1 MDVLTTIISQPVNG
15 RATEA
20 INQISELKEI
30 AEGAG
35 ALRATASRV
44 ISGPNIGNLQLR
56 VFSNDLVHAGEISG
70 AMWSSD
76 TAARSQNDANPSGQ
90 LVGLIRSNVI
100 HRAAPFL
107 DKSIEPAIATV
118 LAVQPRPGRIAELES
133 VLGQWADQWV
143 AGGALQ
149 SFVTSAITGTPG
161 PALFVT
167 AAYSSWEAWSDAL
180 GSARESELWR
190 NLRESSDPAGVVLG
204 NTQLSSI

>member
-15 RATEA
+15 RTTEA
-20 INQISELKEI
+20 INQINELKEI

-56 VFSNDLVHAGEISG
+56 VFSNDIVHAGEISG

-76 TAARSQNDANPSGQ
+76 VAARSQNDTNPSGQ
-90 LVGLIRSNVI
+90 LVGLIRSSVV

-118 LAVQPRPGRIAELES
+118 LAVKPHPGRIAELES
-133 VLGQWADQWV
+133 VLSQWADQWV

-167 AAYSSWEAWSDAL
+167 AAYPSWESWSDAL
-180 GSARESELWR
+180 GSARESELWQ
-190 NLRESSDPAGVVLG
+190 NLREDSDPAGVVMG
-204 NTQLSSI
+204 NTQLSAV